1 MAMRKTLIAIGV
13 LAAFA
18 CANVNAGAKANTKD
32 KDSLILSSKTNQQA
46 SVAAKKRAERL
57 DTARAN
63 AALAGSSNVDA
74 DARRSLRGG

>member
-1 MAMRKTLIAIGV
+1 MRKTLIAIGV

-18 CANVNAGAKANTKD
+18 CANANAGAKANTKD
-32 KDSLILSSKTNQQA
+32 SLVLSSKTNQQA
-46 SVAAKKRAERL
+46 SVAAKKRAEKL

-74 DARRSLRGG
+74 DARRALKGG